1 MNKFFAAL
9 AASTAFVLSAP
20 VFAQNALPSFAPV
33 IKRAAPAVVNI
44 GVMGTV
50 AAPRNPFFDDPGFR
64 RFFGLPPDAQQR
76 DREFR
81 SAGSGVIVD
90 AKNGYIVTNAH
101 VVKNA
106 TEITVTLMDDVELKA
121 EVVGADE
128 RSDVAVVRVKDAA
141 LPAEMHLADSSKL
154 QVGDFVI
161 AIGNPFGLQH
171 TVTSGIVSALGRTGI
186 SRDGLEDFIQTDAAI
201 NPGNSG
207 GALVGLDGDLV
218 GINSVILSQ
227 SGGNIGIGFAIP
239 SNMVRSIMEQL
250 IESGQVNRGQ
260 LGVVTITLTPE
271 FRKSLGLPDDAQG
284 ALVTQVAEGSA
295 AARAGIEVSDLITS
309 VRGQPIKTNSELR
322 NTIGMLKVGE
332 SVGIGL
338 LREGKPKTV
347 TAVLKSRSRSRTPS
361 RSTRRSRAPNSWRSP
376 KTRPAASASGRSRR
390 AARPRRRGLLADDR
404 HHRGQPPAR
413 FDARPAARGGEGP
426 GLDAACSCG
435 AATRCSCSRSADPI
449 GRSRRR
455 AYFAPAGPL
464 RSLRDRTFA
473 RSGSRNGSS
482 ARDKRRAGPR
492 ASECSSAERARVPD
506 RR

>member
-1 MNKFFAAL
+1 M
-9 AASTAFVLSAP
+9 
-20 VFAQNALPSFAPV
+20 
-33 IKRAAPAVVNI
+33 IKRASPAVVNI
-44 GVMGTV
+44 GVKRHGRR
-50 AAPRNPFFDDPGFR
+50 AAQSRSSTIPFFR

-106 TEITVTLMDDVELKA
+106 TEITVTLLDDVELKA
-121 EVVGADE
+121 KVVGADE
-128 RSDVAVVRVKDAA
+128 RSDVAVLQVKDAA
-141 LPAEMHLADSSKL
+141 LPAEMPLADSSKL
-154 QVGDFVI
+154 QVGDFVV

-207 GALVGLDGDLV
+207 GALVDLDGELV
-218 GINSVILSQ
+218 GINSAILSR

-239 SNMVRSIMEQL
+239 SNMVRSIMDQL

-332 SVGIGL
+332 SVAIGL

-347 TAVLKSRSRSRTPS
+347 TAVLKEPAQVSNAESIHPALAGAELVEVAEDAAGGISIRSV
-361 RSTRRSRAPNSWRSP
+361 APGS
-376 KTRPAASASGRSRR
+376 PAAQA
-390 AARPRRRGLLADDR
+390 GLLADDR
-404 HHRGQPPAR
+404 IIAVNRQRVSSLAQLREAAKGQASMLVQLRRGNQV
-413 FDARPAARGGEGP
+413 
-426 GLDAACSCG
+426 LLL
-435 AATRCSCSRSADPI
+435 
-449 GRSRRR
+449 
-455 AYFAPAGPL
+455 PL
-464 RSLRDRTFA
+464 R
-473 RSGSRNGSS
+473 
-482 ARDKRRAGPR
+482 
-492 ASECSSAERARVPD
+492 
-506 RR
+506 

>member
-1 MNKFFAAL
+1 MNKFPAAVLAVGAL
-9 AASTAFVLSAP
+9 ALSP
-20 VFAQNALPSFAPV
+20 GVFAQTTLPSFAPV
-33 IKRAAPAVVNI
+33 IKRVAPAVVNI
-44 GVMGTV
+44 AVRGTV

-64 RFFGLPPDAQQR
+64 RFFGLPPDAQPR

-171 TVTSGIVSALGRTGI
+171 TVTSGIVSALGRSGI
-186 SRDGLEDFIQTDAAI
+186 SRDNYEDFIQTDAAI

-239 SNMVRSIMEQL
+239 SNMVRSVMDQL

-260 LGVVTITLTPE
+260 LGVVTISLTPE
-271 FRKSLGLPDDAQG
+271 FRKSLGLPNDAQG

-309 VRGQPIKTNSELR
+309 VRGQSIKTNTELR

-332 SVGIGL
+332 SVDIGM
-338 LREGKPKTV
+338 LREGKPKNV
-347 TAVLKSRSRSRTPS
+347 TAVLKEPAQISDASSIHPALAGADLVEVTEDPAGGIRIRDV
-361 RSTRRSRAPNSWRSP
+361 APGS
-376 KTRPAASASGRSRR
+376 PAAQA
-390 AARPRRRGLLADDR
+390 GLLADDR
-404 HHRGQPPAR
+404 IIAVNRQRVSTLAQLREAAKDQATMLVQLRRGNQV
-413 FDARPAARGGEGP
+413 
-426 GLDAACSCG
+426 LLL
-435 AATRCSCSRSADPI
+435 
-449 GRSRRR
+449 
-455 AYFAPAGPL
+455 PL
-464 RSLRDRTFA
+464 R
-473 RSGSRNGSS
+473 
-482 ARDKRRAGPR
+482 
-492 ASECSSAERARVPD
+492 
-506 RR
+506 